1 MKQSMFVYV
10 VSAAVAA
17 GAGALCAQEMGVAA
31 APATAVAA
39 PAAAV
44 PAESASAAAEAVAA
58 VAASSKKDDGPQ
70 IVEAAQQQPPAEV
83 VPSGA
88 GDAMVN
94 WVAEHGYAEGFN
106 DERGYILQIGV
117 ARDNALDPLDED
129 FMTKREMLYREAQ
142 LRAKCEIAGIV
153 NREVSGRNWK
163 EGLAAD
169 DIKAFEAKYAREI
182 NEMNEMKRKVANLMV
197 ALDTAETAQLK
208 GVTTTDRLNRLVDS
222 IIKKLDSSYNA
233 GQIAAE
239 KQARYE
245 AIKKQYEL
253 AKAAADE
260 LEQKKID
267 LFPSAVVHAAIDSA
281 VRIQLQGTMTLH
293 QMESYVGHEFQVA
306 VAVIWSPK
314 LEDRAAKILA
324 RQEVAVAKPTENRT
338 LNEYLRANAASLPS
352 MVGSRQFVDKNGRL
366 YFIGIA
372 AQGVPKDAVEKDENI
387 TFANQMAMQAV
398 VMSLFVEGKGFT
410 QAQAALAK
418 RKGRSGDTMKALVE
432 NMDEST
438 PKNTSVSGLGK
449 VYSIETVYPVTQKPI
464 YISVAA
470 VDAAMA
476 AKAPAIQRAWDL
488 KAEETVRTL
497 NTIAAERQAAE
508 QSYQNAKNQVNP
520 PAAPAVQGGV
530 QVIAPAA
537 APQPAGRVQ
546 QGIFGGKATHSDDF

>member
-1 MKQSMFVYV
+1 MKHEMFKF
-10 VSAAVAA
+10 ALAVA
-17 GAGALCAQEMGVAA
+17 GIVGTGALFAQEMGA
-31 APATAVAA
+31 APAQPTAAA
-39 PAAAV
+39 SAAAV
-44 PAESASAAAEAVAA
+44 PAESVSAAEAVAA
-58 VAASSKKDDGPQ
+58 IAASSKKDEGPQ
-70 IVEAAQQQPPAEV
+70 IVEAAQQQQPAEIA
-83 VPSGA
+83 PSGA

-94 WVAEHGYAEGFN
+94 WVAEHGYAQGFN

-117 ARDNALDPLDED
+117 ARDNAFDPLDED

-153 NREVSGRNWK
+153 NREVNGQNWK
-163 EGLAAD
+163 EGLSTND
-169 DIKAFEAKYAREI
+169 VKKFEAKYAREI

-222 IIKKLDSSYNA
+222 IIRKLDSSYNA

-239 KQARYE
+239 KQTRYE
-245 AIKKQYEL
+245 AIKKQYDL

-267 LFPSAVVHAAIDSA
+267 LFPSAGLNASIDSA
-281 VRIQLQGTMTLH
+281 VRIKLHGAMTLH

-314 LEDRAAKILA
+314 LEDRAVKILA

-338 LNEYLRANAASLPS
+338 LGEYLRANAAALPS

-372 AQGVPKDAVEKDENI
+372 AQDVPQDAVEKDENI
-387 TFANQMAMQAV
+387 TFANQMALQSV

-418 RKGRSGDTMKALVE
+418 RKGRSGDTIKTLVE

-438 PKNTSVSGLGK
+438 PKNMSVSGLGK
-449 VYSIETVYPVTQKPI
+449 VYSIETVYPITKKPI

-497 NTIAAERQAAE
+497 NTIAVERQAAE

-530 QVIAPAA
+530 QMIAPAA
-537 APQPAGRVQ
+537 VPKPAGRVQ
-546 QGIFGGKATHSDDF
+546 QGIFGGNATHSDDF